1 MHSLNEFIQQFE
13 TALNAKDWATIAD
26 LDVKMR
32 PIVSN
37 ENSLLQGMSESRR
50 ADAQYYLNQQLS
62 KLRQLYLQAEQL
74 AVQLKQQTGEQIQLL
89 GTGKAGVSAYQD
101 NARL

>member
-1 MHSLNEFIQQFE
+1 VLTVNEFIQQFE
-13 TALNAKDWATIAD
+13 FALSAKDWVTIAD
-26 LDVKMR
+26 LDLKMQS
-32 PIVSN
+32 IVSN
-37 ENSLLQGMSESRR
+37 ENSLLQGMSESQR
-50 ADAQYYLNQQLS
+50 ADAQHYLNQQLS

-89 GTGKAGVSAYQD
+89 GAGKAGISAYQD